1 MNTKTSKGGA
11 ALVALATAQFLMVL
25 DQSVM
30 NVSISQLV
38 KDFDTT
44 VTTIQA
50 VITLY
55 CLVMAMLILTGA
67 KIGDIIGRRR
77 AFVIGLIIYACGSAL
92 TAASQSVAVLALGWS
107 VLEGIGAALVFPAL
121 AALIAGNFE
130 GTRRK
135 AAYAVIGG
143 VAGAGIAVGP
153 IVGGWAT
160 TELTWRVV
168 FVGEVLIAGFILFMT
183 RKVAD
188 APGPTPTPKLDVVGS
203 VLSATGL
210 GLFVFGVLES
220 STWGWVKPKNS
231 PITIFGFSLTLF
243 VIGAGCV
250 VLWGFVRWQG
260 HREATKRDP
269 LIHLSLARI
278 PPVRSGVIGLFSQNL
293 ILMGTF
299 FVVPLYLQLVLG
311 LNALDTG
318 IKMLPISITML
329 VTAALGARL
338 SNRFPVRTIVR
349 TGLVVTTAG
358 VLILLA
364 TIQPTLSDAGF
375 AIGMG
380 VLGIG
385 MGLMI
390 SQLGNVIQSSV
401 EESGRSEAGGLQ
413 FTGQQLGSALGVAF
427 IGAIVLIG
435 LTNTFTSTVKHD
447 SRISAEVS
455 TQVGVD
461 AGSGLTFVSSDHIES
476 AAKKAGL
483 DKATT
488 AAVVDDYETAQLR
501 SLKAGLL
508 GAAFLALISLAFT
521 SELPHQQPAPRKN
534 AGSRTRI
541 KPTPGRRR
549 MNRSGRFVD
558 SGKRTTS
565 APRSGDQHPPR
576 QRSLEPIG
584 CRGMAR
590 HTRRAAVQ
598 TLRPERGQVGCPRP
612 LQSDGANLK
621 QEFANPPTDGC
632 RRRGD
637 PRSDRRRCHHAASQI
652 KSTATTLRGL
662 APNGQLQKAFKSS
675 SSCQSLKKAL

>member
-1 MNTKTSKGGA
+1 MNTTTSKGGA

-92 TAASQSVAVLALGWS
+92 TAASQTVAVLALGWS

-168 FVGEVLIAGFILFMT
+168 FVGEVFIAGFILIMT
-183 RKVAD
+183 RKVRD

-203 VLSATGL
+203 VLSAAGL

-220 STWGWVKPKNS
+220 STWGWLKPKNS

-243 VIGAGCV
+243 VIAAGCV
-250 VLWGFVRWQG
+250 LLWGFVRWQG
-260 HREATKRDP
+260 HREATNRDP

-329 VTAALGARL
+329 VTAGLGARL

-349 TGLVVTTAG
+349 TGLVVTIAG

-380 VLGIG
+380 VLGVG

-435 LTNTFTSTVKHD
+435 LTNTFTSTVTHD

-455 TQVGVD
+455 NQVGVA
-461 AGSGLTFVSSDHIES
+461 AGSGLNFVSSTRSRTPHS
-476 AAKKAGL
+476 KPASTRPRRPRWS
-483 DKATT
+483 TT
-488 AAVVDDYETAQLR
+488 MRQPNSEHSKPASSVPPSWPSSPSHSPVSYPTSNPPPER
-501 SLKAGLL
+501 SLIPQSRRTDPRPPRATPTQPGGPPRLGRLDNILICPTVREVRHERDQAPECRRACGAGESCTRADTAV
-508 GAAFLALISLAFT
+508 GPFGVVTGGRS
-521 SELPHQQPAPRKN
+521 
-534 AGSRTRI
+534 AGS
-541 KPTPGRRR
+541 G
-549 MNRSGRFVD
+549 GV
-558 SGKRTTS
+558 
-565 APRSGDQHPPR
+565 A
-576 QRSLEPIG
+576 
-584 CRGMAR
+584 
-590 HTRRAAVQ
+590 RAA
-598 TLRPERGQVGCPRP
+598 ER
-612 LQSDGANLK
+612 DA
-621 QEFANPPTDGC
+621 
-632 RRRGD
+632 
-637 PRSDRRRCHHAASQI
+637 
-652 KSTATTLRGL
+652 
-662 APNGQLQKAFKSS
+662 
-675 SSCQSLKKAL
+675 

>member
-1 MNTKTSKGGA
+1 MSTKASKGGA

-38 KDFDTT
+38 KDFHTT

-77 AFVIGLIIYACGSAL
+77 AFVIGLIIYASGSAL
-92 TAASQSVAVLALGWS
+92 TAASHTVAVLALGWS
-107 VLEGIGAALVFPAL
+107 VLEGIGAGLVFPAL

-168 FVGEVLIAGFILFMT
+168 FVGEVFIAGFILFMT
-183 RKVAD
+183 RKVKD
-188 APGPTPTPKLDVVGS
+188 APGPKPTPKLDIVGS
-203 VLSATGL
+203 VLSAAGL

-220 STWGWVKPKNS
+220 STWGWLEPKNS
-231 PITIFGFSLTLF
+231 PITIFGFSLTLY
-243 VIGAGCV
+243 VIGAGCAL
-250 VLWGFVRWQG
+250 LWGFVQWQH

-269 LIHLSLARI
+269 LIHLSLAHI
-278 PPVRSGVIGLFSQNL
+278 PTVRSGVIGLFSQNL

-311 LNALDTG
+311 KNALETG
-318 IKMLPISITML
+318 VKMLPISITML
-329 VTAALGARL
+329 VTAGLGARL

-349 TGLVVTTAG
+349 VGLVVTVAG

-401 EESGRSEAGGLQ
+401 DESGRSEAGGLQ

-435 LTNTFTSTVKHD
+435 LTNTLISTVNSD
-447 SRISAEVS
+447 PRISEAVATQVS
-455 TQVGVD
+455 TKAGNGVN
-461 AGSGLTFVSSDHIES
+461 FVSSNQIAN
-476 AAKKAGL
+476 AAHDAGISKSET
-483 DKATT
+483 DAI
-488 AAVVDDYETAQLR
+488 VSDYQTAQLR

-521 SELPHQQPAPRKN
+521 ADLPHEQPAPK
-534 AGSRTRI
+534 T
-541 KPTPGRRR
+541 TPI
-549 MNRSGRFVD
+549 
-558 SGKRTTS
+558 
-565 APRSGDQHPPR
+565 P
-576 QRSLEPIG
+576 
-584 CRGMAR
+584 
-590 HTRRAAVQ
+590 AV
-598 TLRPERGQVGCPRP
+598 
-612 LQSDGANLK
+612 
-621 QEFANPPTDGC
+621 
-632 RRRGD
+632 
-637 PRSDRRRCHHAASQI
+637 ASQ
-652 KSTATTLRGL
+652 
-662 APNGQLQKAFKSS
+662 
-675 SSCQSLKKAL
+675 

>member
-1 MNTKTSKGGA
+1 M
-11 ALVALATAQFLMVL
+11 
-25 DQSVM
+25 
-30 NVSISQLV
+30 
-38 KDFDTT
+38 
-44 VTTIQA
+44 
-50 VITLY
+50 
-55 CLVMAMLILTGA
+55 
-67 KIGDIIGRRR
+67 
-77 AFVIGLIIYACGSAL
+77 
-92 TAASQSVAVLALGWS
+92 AVLALGWS

-168 FVGEVLIAGFILFMT
+168 FVGEVFIAALHPVHDPQGERRT
-183 RKVAD
+183 RPRLPRRSSTSSARCCRPPVWGCSCSACSNR
-188 APGPTPTPKLDVVGS
+188 APGDGS
-203 VLSATGL
+203 SPRTR
-210 GLFVFGVLES
+210 
-220 STWGWVKPKNS
+220 

-243 VIGAGCV
+243 VIAAGCV
-250 VLWGFVRWQG
+250 LLWGFVTWQR
-260 HREATKRDP
+260 HREATNRDP

-311 LNALDTG
+311 LDALETG

-329 VTAALGARL
+329 VTAGLGARL

-349 TGLVVTTAG
+349 TGLVVTIAG

-380 VLGIG
+380 VLGVG

-435 LTNTFTSTVKHD
+435 LTNTFISTVLALTRADARKR
-447 SRISAEVS
+447 SILCCSVS
-455 TQVGVD
+455 GTSIARRSSQKGSFFALVGVVMEDDEVAD
-461 AGSGLTFVSSDHIES
+461 ALH
-476 AAKKAGL
+476 L
-483 DKATT
+483 
-488 AAVVDDYETAQLR
+488 ETRA
-501 SLKAGLL
+501 
-508 GAAFLALISLAFT
+508 
-521 SELPHQQPAPRKN
+521 
-534 AGSRTRI
+534 
-541 KPTPGRRR
+541 RR
-549 MNRSGRFVD
+549 
-558 SGKRTTS
+558 
-565 APRSGDQHPPR
+565 
-576 QRSLEPIG
+576 
-584 CRGMAR
+584 
-590 HTRRAAVQ
+590 
-598 TLRPERGQVGCPRP
+598 
-612 LQSDGANLK
+612 
-621 QEFANPPTDGC
+621 
-632 RRRGD
+632 
-637 PRSDRRRCHHAASQI
+637 
-652 KSTATTLRGL
+652 
-662 APNGQLQKAFKSS
+662 
-675 SSCQSLKKAL
+675 